1 MFVAGNFLIAIGGIL
16 RWAINIY
23 TWLIIIRA
31 LLSWVNPDPY
41 NPIVIFL
48 RRSTDLILEPL
59 RRKIPS
65 FGGIDFTPLIAIFIL
80 VFINRFLVTSIIEW
94 GWRLKHGL

>member
-1 MFVAGNFLIAIGGIL
+1 MFIAGNFLIAVGEVL
-16 RWAINIY
+16 RWGINIY
-23 TWLIIIRA
+23 IWLIIIRA
-31 LLSWVNPDPY
+31 FLSWVNPDPY

-48 RRSTDLILEPL
+48 VRSTDPVLYPL
-59 RRKIPS
+59 RRRIPP

-80 VFINRFLVTSIIEW
+80 VFINKFVSVSLIEL